1 MKFNENIKKLDKLF
15 IISTLTII
23 FTQNFYWLTFFIGY
37 FIYLSIS
44 NHSTTNKIK
53 LDITRNLNSSTV
65 REGQNISVKL
75 EITNKDILPFHGEVV
90 DIIPNQGFIS
100 DGANIN
106 LIHLDSN
113 ETTTINYNF
122 YVGRRGKYS
131 IGPIECRSLNY
142 PITKEIRYTNKKFN
156 EIIVVP
162 NPEIIT
168 EYNLK
173 PYLLTSVG
181 GYFSSKLVGEGI
193 DFTGIREYQ
202 YTDSLNRINWKASAK
217 FNQMYSNEF
226 EIERST
232 NMIIV
237 LDLTEE
243 SEFIADSSVRAALG
257 LVTFL
262 MHKRI
267 KVGLITL
274 GKYINYIPVKSGKRH
289 LIEITEHL
297 TNVDTIKSIKE
308 INLFKLRLT
317 ETLKKINKSSN
328 DVILFS
334 SLNRSENSS
343 ILSKTLNKIGKIIVF
358 SPTGITSK
366 DHSDNKLYNLAENI
380 LNSRKNTIRLTL
392 NKIGIKI
399 YEWSPDLPFENS
411 LKYWR

>member
-317 ETLKKINKSSN
+317 ETLKKINKSNN